1 VISARCPTNT
11 RWAGRDDAVGSDV
24 DGSGA
29 AGAGVAGAGVAGSGV
44 IWASKMDMHL
54 PPVAG
59 IGAVGIGVV
68 AALPFIGRA
77 PLKNA
82 RAHRSLPAIWRH
94 GRAIS
99 RHMSDM

>member
-1 VISARCPTNT
+1 
-11 RWAGRDDAVGSDV
+11 
-24 DGSGA
+24 
-29 AGAGVAGAGVAGSGV
+29 
-44 IWASKMDMHL
+44 MDMHL